1 MGRKPCCE
9 KAGLKKGTWTSEE
22 DDKLVNF
29 ILTNGKCC
37 WRDLPKNAGL
47 LRCGKSC
54 RLRWTNYLRPDLKRG
69 LLSEYEEKVV
79 IDLHAQLGNK
89 WSKIASQL
97 PGRTDNEI
105 KNHWNTHIKK
115 KLKISETK
123 QLEQDHSLT
132 NDPTNNIRSMDDEL
146 QSAITELAKQLD
158 VPDYGDV
165 TDCDVDDQLTNDM
178 DIISCWDMLINDF

>member
-1 MGRKPCCE
+1 M
-9 KAGLKKGTWTSEE
+9 
-22 DDKLVNF
+22 
-29 ILTNGKCC
+29 
-37 WRDLPKNAGL
+37 
-47 LRCGKSC
+47 
-54 RLRWTNYLRPDLKRG
+54 KRR
-69 LLSEYEEKVV
+69 
-79 IDLHAQLGNK
+79 